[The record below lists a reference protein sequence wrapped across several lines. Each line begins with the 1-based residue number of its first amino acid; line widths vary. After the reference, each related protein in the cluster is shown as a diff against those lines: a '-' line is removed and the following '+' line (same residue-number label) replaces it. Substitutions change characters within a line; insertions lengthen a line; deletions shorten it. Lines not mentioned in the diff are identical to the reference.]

1 MNLSKY
7 EKETIILYN
16 QSDEPISIQTYDAG
30 LKKRL
35 AAFAEK
41 HPELCRLERMNELGG
56 AFYQLEKSRLSVR
69 LLPPYSEERRK
80 RASEQAKK
88 TGFQSQID

>member
-16 QSDEPISIQTYDAG
+16 QSDEPVSIQTFDKG
-30 LKKRL
+30 LQKRL
-35 AAFAEK
+35 AAFADK
-41 HPELCRLERMNELGG
+41 YPELCKLERMDKYGG

-80 RASEQAKK
+80 KASEQAKK
-88 TGFQSQID
+88 TGFNRQSQ